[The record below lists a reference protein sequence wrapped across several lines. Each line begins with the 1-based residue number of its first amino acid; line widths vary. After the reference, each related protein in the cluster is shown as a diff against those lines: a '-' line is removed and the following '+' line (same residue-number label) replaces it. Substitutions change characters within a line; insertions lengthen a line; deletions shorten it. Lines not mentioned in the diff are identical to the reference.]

1 MPNILGFSFGI
12 AQMILY
18 AIYRNR
24 KQQVLPDLSLMDLKE
39 IAIDMKAVVVE
50 IIQENVDDENK
61 NKINKQEE
69 VVSVDEKKDVEYD
82 KQDVALTTSN
92 V

>member
-1 MPNILGFSFGI
+1 
-12 AQMILY
+12 
-18 AIYRNR
+18 
-24 KQQVLPDLSLMDLKE
+24 MDLKE

-92 V
+92 VWEKLISAPKIKLQKEIYIYLPPNSQR

>member
-1 MPNILGFSFGI
+1 
-12 AQMILY
+12 
-18 AIYRNR
+18 
-24 KQQVLPDLSLMDLKE
+24 MDLKE

-92 V
+92 VWEKLINAPKIKLQKEIYIYLPPNSQR